1 MLLRHLIIFERE
13 FTIEELVEKSRQQ
26 TSQTVPTETGSLKFT
41 RLEKN
46 EFSAYNEYYIRWLEP
61 CRNSYEANC
70 NGVGG
75 RVIRPN
81 IECTNG

>member
-26 TSQTVPTETGSLKFT
+26 TTQTVPTEGGALKFT

-61 CRNSYEANC
+61 CSQSYDPKC
-70 NGVGG
+70 TGVLGK
-75 RVIRPN
+75 VIRPN